1 MNIPAIRLHCQQ
13 LAKPMFTDAQSVV
26 KWMGAMQAQQPSM
39 AKLALAMRI
48 RGGNLQQVEQ
58 AIDQG
63 RVLRTHVMRPTWHYV
78 APDDVRWMLALSH
91 DRLKAAYASL
101 VKTHGI
107 GITERMYDEFNL
119 QLHDM
124 LTGGRSLTKRQI
136 ADRLVGT
143 GIHTENVFL
152 TRFLENA
159 ENEALICSG
168 HNTGKEHTYMLLD
181 ERVAP
186 APQPSKEAALAM
198 LARNYFRSHAPAT
211 VDDFCWWS
219 GLSLKEARLAA
230 ELIANELHKVP
241 FGNRIYMIHEVC
253 NTKVRIPLP
262 VIFLPSY
269 DEYIISYKYRSDV
282 IAPDQAHKAFTNNGI
297 FFPVILQKGRVTG
310 NWKASSR
317 GNKTDIIATYF
328 ENDTAESTAT
338 ANENARLHFRKFYS
352 T

>member
-1 MNIPAIRLHCQQ
+1 MNIPAIRLHSQQ
-13 LAKPMFTDAQSVV
+13 LAKPIFTDAQSVV

-63 RVLRTHVMRPTWHYV
+63 CVLRTHVMRPTWHYV

-91 DRLKAAYASL
+91 DRLKTAYASL

-107 GITERMYDEFNL
+107 DITERMYDEFNL

-136 ADRLVGT
+136 ADRLAGT

-186 APQPSKEAALAM
+186 APLPSKEEALAM

-211 VDDFCWWS
+211 TDDFCWWS
-219 GLSLKEARLAA
+219 GLSLKEARLAV
-230 ELIANELHKVP
+230 EFITKELHKAT
-241 FGNRIYMIHEVC
+241 FGNRVYLLHETC
-253 NTKVRIPLP
+253 NTKVRIPQHT
-262 VIFLPSY
+262 IFLPSY
-269 DEYIISYKYRSDV
+269 DEYIISYKYRGDV
-282 IAPDQAHKAFTNNGI
+282 LAPDHARKAFTNNGI
-297 FFPVILQKGRVTG
+297 FFPVILQKGKVTG
-310 NWKASSR
+310 NWKAVLR
-317 GNKTDIIATYF
+317 GNKADVIATYF
-328 ENDTAESTAT
+328 ENDTEESTAE
-338 ANENARLHFRKFYS
+338 AEEKARLRHRKLYS
-352 T
+352 M